1 MANVYVTEIFY
12 GEGSDL
18 NKRSH
23 IEESSEEDFMQL

>member
-1 MANVYVTEIFY
+1 MTKVFY

-23 IEESSEEDFMQL
+23 IEESNEKDFMQS